1 MFDDP
6 TSELIR
12 SAPELSGLDPK
23 TLPKALTQ
31 AYAEIFAV
39 RLRFRKMVDGKSN
52 VEELLETL
60 RPELERLRKIAFTQ
74 EAIASVSPESPQR
87 RGAAFLAAT
96 AHYVT
101 LQAQRLGGSGQGYE
115 RSQLTFSG
123 IAPEVSA
130 TLLFLAA
137 GASPDAAEMSSQIRL
152 SDDLPQVELR
162 LLQDIK
168 RLATGDLDAL
178 LADSTDPEPHSLDD
192 EVTIAE
198 VGASALYLMMFRCIR
213 SIAAE
218 LLGRPGYEPSVPELE
233 RIEALCTQPVVQVQ
247 ALEQIESLGAEPE
260 VLFQG
265 LARINAIGQ
274 QPVEKL
280 QGQIGNSSFPGPRHL
295 ASLLKAVGREL
306 PADSLARLT
315 APPGVDASLWVSGLT
330 HIAKTRP
337 YLWQNHRDAVMQ
349 GYLTP
354 GVSAAISFPT
364 GAGKSTLSELKILS
378 NLCLGKDTIFLAPTL
393 ALVDQT
399 ARALQKAFPDARLS
413 RERANDNPFDFDQDI
428 RLPPMSVMTPERC
441 LALMG
446 FQPELFKDV
455 GLLVFDECHLLHAG
469 VNDRSRR
476 AVDAMLCLLNLSIH
490 APEADYLLLSAMMSN
505 AEEVAA
511 WLAELTGRKCLPLNM
526 PWKPTRQVRGSV
538 VFPSQQIEDLR
549 QKLKL
554 KRQELLAAGKRNPGP
569 PASLKRELKARPLGL
584 LGLKFRWDS
593 VRRDDY
599 VLLPLTDGEVSLSV
613 NTSTWKLTPNV
624 NSVAAELA
632 ALASRSEGIKSLVFA
647 QTIPYAMSA
656 QEAAGK
662 HFGEANIAF
671 TEDEQHLYNLT
682 LDELG
687 DESALYFEVL
697 EGKSVRWPSLCH
709 HGLLLPTERQLHESL
724 FKRPDG
730 VSVLVATSTLA
741 QGMNLPSHVVI
752 IAGDSKFDEENKQL
766 AQMKAH
772 DMLNAAGRAG
782 RAGQSSYGLVLVIPS
797 IVVDIDDAKTR
808 VGKHWKD
815 LQGIFSQSDQ
825 CLAIEDP
832 LEVILD
838 RIQEFGEYAGSDA
851 DYLLRRLPI
860 STQAA
865 DIDGPATVLLRKS
878 FAAFKLRKQMQ
889 EDLLNDRISHAL
901 NARAKLQELDDEP
914 DWADKMAANYGAPS
928 DVLRELGFSLEAS
941 PPVGRTTLDWFNW
954 MEKWL
959 TDRPILVLQMT
970 RRESLDGYMGEPF
983 KSLEDDAERGKLV
996 ANIVFEALRAWVT
1009 GQTLTEIQKLKPTVR
1024 QSKHFEHARRFV
1036 LRVLPELAYIF
1047 SLPELVRRHLLLEG
1061 LSMEMEE
1068 LGSVEL
1074 EKLGSCVRGGYDSAE
1089 KLALAKVRGKS
1100 ASRVGVHRQWNDME
1114 WFMDPKVPYETWQ
1127 ELFRR
1132 VKINT
1137 EAYDLF

>member
-12 SAPELSGLDPK
+12 SAPELSGLDPNS
-23 TLPKALTQ
+23 LPKALTK
-31 AYAEIFAV
+31 AYAEIVAV
-39 RLRFRKMVDGKSN
+39 RLRIRKMADGTSN
-52 VEELLETL
+52 AADLLQTL

-74 EAIASVSPESPQR
+74 EAIASVNPEGPHR

-101 LQAQRLGGSGQGYE
+101 LQAQRLVGPAEQDGLSP
-115 RSQLTFSG
+115 LTVGG

-137 GASPDAAEMSSQIRL
+137 GASPDAAEMSRQIQLTEDL
-152 SDDLPQVELR
+152 SQVEQR

-168 RLATGDLDAL
+168 RLATGDLDTL
-178 LADSTDPEPHSLDD
+178 LADSTVPDPPSLDD
-192 EVTIAE
+192 DLTMAE
-198 VGASALYLMMFRCIR
+198 VGASALYLMLQRCVQ

-218 LLGRPGYEPSVPELE
+218 VLGRPGYQPSLPELE
-233 RIEALCTQPVVQVQ
+233 RVEALCTRPVVQF
-247 ALEQIESLGAEPE
+247 LGR
-260 VLFQG
+260 L
-265 LARINAIGQ
+265 
-274 QPVEKL
+274 
-280 QGQIGNSSFPGPRHL
+280 GNSAFPGPRHL

-306 PADSLARLT
+306 PADSLARLP
-315 APPGVDASLWVSGLT
+315 APPGVGASLWISGQTL
-330 HIAKTRP
+330 IAKTRP
-337 YLWQNHRDAVMQ
+337 YLWANHRDAVVQ

-378 NLCLGKDTIFLAPTL
+378 NLCQGRDIIFLAPTL

-399 ARALQKAFPDARLS
+399 ARALQKTFPDARLS
-413 RERANDNPFDFDQDI
+413 RERANDNPFDFDLGT

-476 AVDAMLCLLNLSIH
+476 AVDAMLCILNLSTH

-505 AEEVAA
+505 SEEIAA
-511 WLAELTGRKCLPLNM
+511 WLAELTGRKCLPLDM
-526 PWKPTRQVRGSV
+526 AWKPTRQVRGSV
-538 VFPSQQIEDLR
+538 VFPSDQITDLR
-549 QKLKL
+549 NRLAA
-554 KRQELLAAGKRNPGP
+554 KRRELLAAGKRKSGP
-569 PASLKRELKARPLGL
+569 PAALRRELKARPLGF
-584 LGLKFRWDS
+584 LGLKSRWDS
-593 VRRDDY
+593 MRRDDY
-599 VLLPLTDGEVSLSV
+599 ALLPLSDSETLLSV
-613 NTSTWKLTPNV
+613 NATTWKLTPNV

-632 ALASRSEGIKSLVFA
+632 SLASRNEGIKSLIFA
-647 QTIPYAMSA
+647 QTVPYAMSV
-656 QEAAGK
+656 QETAGE
-662 HFGEANIAF
+662 HLGEANIAF
-671 TEDEQHLYNLT
+671 TENEQHLYSLT

-687 DESALYFEVL
+687 DESALYIDTA
-697 EGKSVRWPSLCH
+697 EGKFAQWPSLCH
-709 HGLLLPTERQLHESL
+709 HGLLLPAERQLHESL

-772 DMLNAAGRAG
+772 DLLNAAGRAG

-797 IVVDIDDAKTR
+797 NIVDIDDSNNR
-808 VGKHWKD
+808 IGKHWKD

-832 LEVILD
+832 LEAILD
-838 RIQEFGEYAGSDA
+838 RIQELGAHAGGDA

-865 DIDGPATVLLRKS
+865 DVDGPAKTLLKKS
-878 FAAFKLRKQMQ
+878 FAAFKLRKQAH
-889 EDLLNDRISHAL
+889 EDQLNDRINHAL
-901 NARAKLQELDDEP
+901 RARRRLQELEEEP

-928 DVLRELGFSLEAS
+928 EVLRELKVRLETL
-941 PPVGRTTLDWFNW
+941 PPVGRTTLDWFTW
-954 MEKWL
+954 TATWL
-959 TDRPILVLQMT
+959 TERPILISQMS

-983 KSLEDDAERGKLV
+983 KSLEGDEERGKFAVDVVL
-996 ANIVFEALRAWVT
+996 AALKAWVS
-1009 GQTLTEIQKLKPTVR
+1009 GQTLAEIQKLKPTI
-1024 QSKHFEHARRFV
+1024 QLPKHCEQARRFV
-1036 LRVLPELAYIF
+1036 LRVLPELAYVF
-1047 SLPELVRRHLLLEG
+1047 SLPELVRRHLVVE
-1061 LSMEMEE
+1061 EMSLDVDE
-1068 LGSVEL
+1068 LASVEL
-1074 EKLGSCVRGGYDSAE
+1074 EKLGSCVREGYDTVE
-1089 KLALAKVRGKS
+1089 KLALAKVRGKT
-1100 ASRVGVHRQWNDME
+1100 ASRVRVHRQWDV
-1114 WFMDPKVPYETWQ
+1114 MDWWMDSKVPGETWQ
-1127 ELFRR
+1127 ELFER
-1132 VKINT
+1132 VKRCT
-1137 EAYDLF
+1137 EDYDQT

>member
-12 SAPELSGLDPK
+12 SAPELSGLDPDS
-23 TLPKALTQ
+23 LPKALTK
-31 AYAEIFAV
+31 AFAEIVAV
-39 RLRFRKMVDGKSN
+39 RLRLRKMANGASN
-52 VEELLETL
+52 AADLLEAL

-74 EAIASVSPESPQR
+74 EAIASVDPEGSQR

-101 LQAQRLGGSGQGYE
+101 LQAQRLVAPDE
-115 RSQLTFSG
+115 RDDYGPLTVGG

-137 GASPDAAEMSSQIRL
+137 GASPDAAEMSLQIHL
-152 SDDLPQVELR
+152 SDGLPQVERR

-178 LADSTDPEPHSLDD
+178 LADSNIPEPPSLDSD
-192 EVTIAE
+192 LTMAE
-198 VGASALYLMMFRCIR
+198 VGASALYLMLQKCVQ

-218 LLGRPGYEPSVPELE
+218 VLGRPGYQQSLPELE
-233 RIEALCTQPVVQVQ
+233 RVEAMCTQPVVQFQ
-247 ALEQIESLGAEPE
+247 DRLGKSA
-260 VLFQG
+260 
-265 LARINAIGQ
+265 
-274 QPVEKL
+274 
-280 QGQIGNSSFPGPRHL
+280 FPGPRHL
-295 ASLLKAVGREL
+295 ASLLRAVGREL
-306 PADSLARLT
+306 PADSLARLP
-315 APPGVDASLWVSGLT
+315 APPDIGASLWVSGLT
-330 HIAKTRP
+330 LIANTRP
-337 YLWQNHRDAVMQ
+337 YLWVNHRSAVAQ

-378 NLCLGKDTIFLAPTL
+378 NLCQGKDTIFLAPTL

-399 ARALQKAFPDARLS
+399 ARALQKTFPDARLS
-413 RERANDNPFDFDQDI
+413 RERASDNPFDFDVSD
-428 RLPPMSVMTPERC
+428 RLPPISVMTPERC

-446 FQPELFKDV
+446 FQAEVFQNV

-469 VNDRSRR
+469 VHDRSRR
-476 AVDAMLCLLNLSIH
+476 AVDAMLCILNLSRH

-505 AEEVAA
+505 AEEMAA
-511 WLAELTGRKCLPLNM
+511 WLEDLTGRQCLSLNM
-526 PWKPTRQVRGSV
+526 AWKPTRQVRGSV
-538 VFPSQQIEDLR
+538 VFSSDQITDLQNR
-549 QKLKL
+549 LAT
-554 KRQELLAAGKRNPGP
+554 KRRELVAAGKRRSGP
-569 PASLKRELKARPLGL
+569 PAALKRELKARPLGFI
-584 LGLKFRWDS
+584 GLRFRWDS
-593 VRRDDY
+593 MRRDDY
-599 VLLPLTDGEVSLSV
+599 TLLPLSDHEMALSV
-613 NTSTWKLTPNV
+613 SPTTWKLTPNV

-632 ALASRSEGIKSLVFA
+632 ALASRNEGNKALIFA
-647 QTIPYAMSA
+647 QTVPYAVSA
-656 QEAAGK
+656 QEIAGQ
-662 HFGEANIAF
+662 HLGEANIAF
-671 TEDEQHLYNLT
+671 TEEEQHLYDLT
-682 LDELG
+682 RDELG
-687 DESALYFEVL
+687 EDSAFYIDVV
-697 EGKSVRWPSLCH
+697 EGARVRRASLCH

-772 DMLNAAGRAG
+772 DLLNAAGRAG

-797 IVVDIDDAKTR
+797 RVIEIDDSNNR

-832 LEVILD
+832 LEAILD
-838 RIQEFGEYAGSDA
+838 RIQELGENAGGDA

-860 STQAA
+860 ATQAA
-865 DIDGPATVLLRKS
+865 DVDGPAKALLSKS
-878 FAAFKLRKQMQ
+878 FAAFKLRRQAQ

-901 NARAKLQELDDEP
+901 CARRKLQELDEEP

-928 DVLRELGFSLEAS
+928 DVLRELKVRLEKS
-941 PPVGRTTLDWFNW
+941 PPVNRTTLDWFTW
-954 MEKWL
+954 TAAWL
-959 TDRPILVLQMT
+959 IERPILIAQMT

-983 KSLEDDAERGKLV
+983 KSIEGDEERGKFAV
-996 ANIVFEALRAWVT
+996 ASVLEALKAWIT
-1009 GQTLTEIQKLKPTVR
+1009 GRTLADIQKLKLTTQR
-1024 QSKHFEHARRFV
+1024 QKHCEHARRFV

-1047 SLPELVRRHLLLEG
+1047 SLPELVRQYLIE
-1061 LSMEMEE
+1061 EE
-1068 LGSVEL
+1068 LSLDIGELSSIEL
-1074 EKLGSCVRGGYDSAE
+1074 EKLGNCVREGYDTVE
-1089 KLALAKVRGKS
+1089 KLALAKIRGKT
-1100 ASRVGVHRQWNDME
+1100 ASRVRVHRQWDEMDWWME
-1114 WFMDPKVPYETWQ
+1114 PKVPGETWQ
-1127 ELFRR
+1127 ELFDR
-1132 VKINT
+1132 VKRNT
-1137 EAYDLF
+1137 EEYDEA

>member
-1 MFDDP
+1 MANG
-6 TSELIR
+6 TSDATDL
-12 SAPELSGLDPK
+12 LD
-23 TLPKALTQ
+23 
-31 AYAEIFAV
+31 
-39 RLRFRKMVDGKSN
+39 
-52 VEELLETL
+52 TL

-74 EAIASVSPESPQR
+74 EAIASVNPEGPQR

-101 LQAQRLGGSGQGYE
+101 LQARGLVDPAD
-115 RSQLTFSG
+115 RDDLAPLTAGG

-137 GASPDAAEMSSQIRL
+137 GASPDAAEMSQQIQL
-152 SDDLPQVELR
+152 SDGLPQVERR

-178 LADSTDPEPHSLDD
+178 LADSTVPEPPSLDGD
-192 EVTIAE
+192 LTIAE
-198 VGASALYLMMFRCIR
+198 VGASALYLMLHRCVQ
-213 SIAAE
+213 SIVAE
-218 LLGRPGYEPSVPELE
+218 VLGRPGYQPSLPELE
-233 RIEALCTQPVVQVQ
+233 RVEDMCAQPVV
-247 ALEQIESLGAEPE
+247 LSHDRL
-260 VLFQG
+260 
-265 LARINAIGQ
+265 
-274 QPVEKL
+274 
-280 QGQIGNSSFPGPRHL
+280 GNSGFPGPRHL

-306 PADSLARLT
+306 PIDSLACLP
-315 APPGVDASLWVSGLT
+315 APPSVGTPLWISGLAL
-330 HIAKTRP
+330 IAKTRP
-337 YLWQNHRDAVMQ
+337 YLWANHRNAVEQ

-378 NLCLGKDTIFLAPTL
+378 NLCQGKDTIFLAPTL

-399 ARALQKAFPDARLS
+399 ARALQKAFPEARLS
-413 RERANDNPFDFDQDI
+413 RERASDNPFDFDLGT

-476 AVDAMLCLLNLSIH
+476 AVDAMLCILNLSTH

-505 AEEVAA
+505 TEEVAA

-526 PWKPTRQVRGSV
+526 AWKPTRQVRGCV
-538 VFPSQQIEDLR
+538 VFPSDQIADLR
-549 QKLKL
+549 IRLAA
-554 KRQELLAAGKRNPGP
+554 KRQELLAAGKRKPGP
-569 PASLKRELKARPLGL
+569 PVALKRELKVRPLGL

-593 VRRDDY
+593 MRRDDY
-599 VLLPLTDGEVSLSV
+599 ALLPLSDREMPLSV
-613 NTSTWKLTPNV
+613 NATTWKLTPNV
-624 NSVAAELA
+624 NNVAAELA
-632 ALASRSEGIKSLVFA
+632 SLASRNKGIKSLIFA
-647 QTIPYAMSA
+647 QTVPYAMSA
-656 QEAAGK
+656 QETAGE
-662 HFGEANIAF
+662 HLGEANIAF

-687 DESALYFEVL
+687 DESALYIDAV
-697 EGKSVRWPSLCH
+697 EGKFARWPSLCH

-772 DMLNAAGRAG
+772 DLLNAAGRAG

-797 IVVDIDDAKTR
+797 NVVDIDDSNNR
-808 VGKHWKD
+808 IGKHWKD
-815 LQGIFSQSDQ
+815 LQGIFAQSDQ

-832 LEVILD
+832 LEAILD
-838 RIQEFGEYAGSDA
+838 RIQELGERAGGDA

-860 STQAA
+860 STQAE
-865 DIDGPATVLLRKS
+865 DVDGPARTLLKKS
-878 FAAFKLRKQMQ
+878 FAAFKLRKQAREEQ
-889 EDLLNDRISHAL
+889 LNDCINHAL
-901 NARAKLQELDDEP
+901 RARRKLQELDEEP

-928 DVLRELGFSLEAS
+928 NVLRELKVRLKTS
-941 PPVGRTTLDWFNW
+941 PPAGRTTLDWFTW
-954 MEKWL
+954 MATWL
-959 TDRPILVLQMT
+959 TERPILISQMT
-970 RRESLDGYMGEPF
+970 RRESMDGFMGEPF
-983 KSLEDDAERGKLV
+983 KSLEDDAERGEFAV
-996 ANIVFEALRAWVT
+996 DVVIAALRAWVS
-1009 GQTLTEIQKLKPTVR
+1009 GQTLAEIQKLKPTLQQQKR
-1024 QSKHFEHARRFV
+1024 CEQARRFV

-1047 SLPELVRRHLLLEG
+1047 SLPELVRRHFAA
-1061 LSMEMEE
+1061 EE
-1068 LGSVEL
+1068 LSLDMDELASVEL
-1074 EKLGSCVRGGYDSAE
+1074 EKLGSCVREGYDSVE
-1089 KLALAKVRGKS
+1089 KLALAKVHGKT
-1100 ASRVGVHRQWNDME
+1100 ASRVRVHRQWDE
-1114 WFMDPKVPYETWQ
+1114 MDWWMGPKVPGETWQ
-1127 ELFRR
+1127 ELFERVRR
-1132 VKINT
+1132 ST
-1137 EAYDLF
+1137 ED